1 MQCLRYYAT
10 HLHMVARMAQVAGR
24 SVKAIIAC
32 ARTANNQVGGT
43 RPPDYADG
51 QVRKQGRDDGMILR
65 TMRAMLE

>member
-1 MQCLRYYAT
+1 
-10 HLHMVARMAQVAGR
+10 MAQVAGR

-32 ARTANNQVGGT
+32 ACAANNHVGGN